1 MGLSVRAPVH
11 FVATPDLAEAVDQLD
26 AGLLLLDSELRVVS
40 HNPRFREMFGAPAA
54 VCEPGTHIRD
64 LLHAAVEADPAR
76 YAQVLEGRSEEQF
89 VNERIEA
96 LLVLGEPFV
105 QRIGDSWLRTTDR
118 RTAKG
123 GIVSLSLDV
132 TWHVETEAQLR
143 QTAVAAEAAARAKA
157 DFLATMSHE
166 IRTPMNGV
174 IGMANL
180 LVKTRLDPQQREF
193 AETIRSCGESLLVL
207 INDVLDFSKM
217 EAGKLELENVSF
229 PLHNL
234 VEDVVL
240 LFAEEAEKKKLRI
253 GYSFAPNL
261 PIRVDGDPTRVRQIL
276 LNLVSN
282 AVKFTHQGYVD
293 VRVLVIRRE
302 GSKLRLAFDI
312 TDSGIGMTSEQ
323 VSNLGQAFSQG
334 DVSMTRR
341 YGGTGLGLSI
351 CSRLARM
358 MQGRVAVSSVPGH
371 GTTFRLELELN
382 VSVETTEAPE
392 QGLFGKRVAVVVADQ
407 TDAQHWAELCSV
419 WGMEATICRDASE
432 FISQLKQRAERPDL
446 ALIDFELPGIDGLML
461 ARVVR
466 ADQRFGALPMLLVA
480 GHDKPPLEE
489 LQQLGISGLLERPMR
504 PSQLLEAVHRVFRP
518 DLAPSERRN
527 SISPMRRVSKVLVAE
542 DNPINRRLVMLL
554 LRELAEQVDFVDTG
568 LEAVKRYEE
577 TAYDCVL
584 MDCQMPEMDGY
595 EATRRIRAIEEE
607 QRRPRT
613 PIVAMTAN
621 ALAGDREACLD
632 AGMDEYLS
640 KPLRA
645 DDLANVLGGIALRT
659 TVLISERA
667 EPPRAQSWL
676 ERLREALGPE
686 VAGEILMMGYPT
698 LSELLDEGRR
708 AAKSDDWVKVGRVAH
723 AANGAAGTL
732 CLDELRENCVRLE
745 IVARAKDAQ
754 QLPDAMAAWTDSMYQ
769 VLDWLSAAAN
779 ADQLTPISTLP

>member
-1 MGLSVRAPVH
+1 MGLSFRAP
-11 FVATPDLAEAVDQLD
+11 ALAAPTPDLTDAVEHLD
-26 AGLLLLDSELRVVS
+26 AGVLLLDSDLRVVA
-40 HNPRFREMFGAPAA
+40 HNQRYREMFGVSEAQCA
-54 VCEPGTHIRD
+54 PGTPITV
-64 LLHAAVEADPAR
+64 LLHRALAADPER
-76 YAQVLEGRSEEQF
+76 YRQVLEGRSDEEF
-89 VNERIEA
+89 VRARVEA
-96 LLVLGEPFV
+96 LRAPGEPVV

-118 RTAKG
+118 RTGKG

-180 LVKTRLDPQQREF
+180 LVKTRLDPEQREF

-217 EAGKLELENVSF
+217 EAGKIELESLSF

-293 VRVLVIRRE
+293 VRVLVTRRD
-302 GSKLRLAFDI
+302 GNKLRLAFDVA
-312 TDSGIGMTSEQ
+312 DSGIGMTAEQ
-323 VSNLGQAFSQG
+323 VTKLGQAFSQG

-358 MQGRVAVSSVPGH
+358 MDGRVSVSSVPGT
-371 GTTFRLELELN
+371 GTTFRVELELHA
-382 VSVETTEAPE
+382 SQETTEAPE

-407 TDAQHWAELCSV
+407 ADAEHWAELCSV
-419 WGMEATICRDASE
+419 WGMEPTICRDASE

-446 ALIDFELPGIDGLML
+446 ALIDLELPGIDGLML

-480 GHDKPPLEE
+480 GDDKPPLEE

-518 DLAPSERRN
+518 DLVQTERRLTL
-527 SISPMRRVSKVLVAE
+527 SPVRRVSTVLVAE

-554 LRELAEQVDFVDTG
+554 LRDLAEQVDFVETG
-568 LEAVKRYEE
+568 LEAVRRYE
-577 TAYDCVL
+577 AASYDCIL

-595 EATRRIRAIEEE
+595 EATRRIRALEAE
-607 QRRPRT
+607 RGRPRT

-621 ALAGDREACLD
+621 ALAGDREACLE

-640 KPLRA
+640 KPLRS
-645 DDLANVLGGIALRT
+645 DDLANVLRGIAERQP
-659 TVLISERA
+659 VLVSERA
-667 EPPRAQSWL
+667 EPPRAQTWL
-676 ERLREALGPE
+676 ERLRDALGPE

-708 AAKSDDWVKVGRVAH
+708 AADSDDWVKVGRVAH

-745 IVARAKDAQ
+745 IVARAKDTQ
-754 QLPDAMAAWTDSMYQ
+754 KLPDAMAAWTDSMYQ

-779 ADQLTPISTLP
+779 AEELTPISTEV